1 MPVTPKQLA
10 NLIPVKKGEVRNP
23 AGRPKKKETIAE
35 ILERFGNIAIGKNK
49 TILGLVADD
58 IPPELLKTARTL
70 KHLALLKQVLRA
82 SKGDLKSLEY
92 LSDRCEGKP
101 VATVATIDVT
111 PQPLFGDDV
120 EDTPFGF
127 CQIVPAEP
135 PPALPESPPE
145 PLPALPP
152 QCLQEPD
159 KANEEVLEEPSAKP
173 TKAERKR
180 LKRLGRK

>member
-101 VATVATIDVT
+101 VATVATMDVT
-111 PQPLFGDDV
+111 PQPLFGDDE

-127 CQIVPAEP
+127 CKTAPEP
-135 PPALPESPPE
+135 PPALPEPPQE

-159 KANEEVLEEPSAKP
+159 KDQEEPSAKP

>member
-23 AGRPKKKETIAE
+23 TGRPRKKETIAE
-35 ILERFGNIAIGKNK
+35 ILERFGNIAISQNK

-70 KHLALLKQVLRA
+70 KQLAILKQVLRA

-92 LSDRCEGKP
+92 LSDRTEGKP
-101 VATVATIDVT
+101 IATVATMDVI
-111 PQPLFGDDV
+111 PPPLFAEGE
-120 EDTPFGF
+120 EDAPFGF
-127 CQIVPAEP
+127 SPVAVPPET
-135 PPALPESPPE
+135 PPASPEPSTE

-152 QCLQEPD
+152 QCLTESPKEP
-159 KANEEVLEEPSAKP
+159 AEPSAKP
-173 TKAERKR
+173 SKAERRR